1 MKNTL
6 LLILLLVP
14 FLAISQEIIPEMVT
28 DRPDQTESPSVVPLK
43 HLQIETGFVI
53 ASDETDFAKNKFLA
67 LNTTLLRYGLSKNF
81 ELRLGM
87 EYLQEKSDLKAND
100 STNTIDGFSPLHLGF
115 KIKINEENGIIPE
128 IAFLGGFNLP
138 FTAKTE
144 FKPTNVGANMRF
156 AFNHTLSDRFS
167 VGYNL
172 GARWDGE
179 QASPSYFYSLVLG
192 IGLTEKLGLYVES
205 YGLINSNTIPE
216 NMLDAGF
223 TYSVRNNLQLDISG
237 GIGIN
242 EDAVDNFI
250 SAGLCW
256 RIPH

>member
-6 LLILLLVP
+6 LLILLLLP
-14 FLAISQEIIPEMVT
+14 ILAISQEIIPDMVT
-28 DRPDQTESPSVVPLK
+28 DRPDQTESSSVVPLK
-43 HLQIETGFVI
+43 YLQIETGFVMT
-53 ASDETDFAKNKFLA
+53 SNETDFAKNKFFA
-67 LNTTLLRYGLSKNF
+67 LNTTLLRYGLSRNF
-81 ELRLGM
+81 ELRLGL
-87 EYLQEKSDLKAND
+87 EYLQEKHEFKSHD
-100 STNTIDGFSPLHLGF
+100 STNTNNGFGPLHLGF

-138 FTAKTE
+138 FTANTE

-167 VGYNL
+167 IGYNL

-192 IGLTEKLGLYVES
+192 IGITEKLGMFVES
-205 YGLINSNTIPE
+205 YGLLNSNTFPE

-223 TYSVRNNLQLDISG
+223 TYSIRNNLQVDISG

-242 EDAVDNFI
+242 EDAIDNFI
-250 SAGLCW
+250 SAGLSW
-256 RIPH
+256 RLPH